1 MAQYSAVNSNS
12 AAHVTAFWRERKLIS
27 LANFFIIIIII
38 ILQTSLNY

>member
-27 LANFFIIIIII
+27 LANFFFFFI